1 VTGGGFSIPAILKP
15 KRRGRGDAWASL
27 DEGKGG
33 GTGGASLPLPPS
45 TRGHPMAAHGAMA
58 PAGAVAARALSEEG
72 DDPRWAGLGRIDR
85 AERAGCENF
94 QGNDLGYQ
102 GESGQIDNGL
112 WQILFTNF
120 KQRFGF

>member
-1 VTGGGFSIPAILKP
+1 VKAA
-15 KRRGRGDAWASL
+15 GRCFGSATSECGRVADDVVRCGVAA
-27 DEGKGG
+27 
-33 GTGGASLPLPPS
+33 S
-45 TRGHPMAAHGAMA
+45 TRGDGSS
-58 PAGAVAARALSEEG
+58 GVTDEG
-72 DDPRWAGLGRIDR
+72 DDPRWAGLGRISR

-112 WQILFTNF
+112 WQILFTIF